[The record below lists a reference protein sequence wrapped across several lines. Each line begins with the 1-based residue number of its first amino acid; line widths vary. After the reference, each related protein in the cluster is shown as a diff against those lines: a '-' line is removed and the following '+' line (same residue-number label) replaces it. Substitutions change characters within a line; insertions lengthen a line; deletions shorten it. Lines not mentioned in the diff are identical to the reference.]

1 MTAGRAS
8 RWNKCEHWAC
18 VGSWGQQLDLFS
30 AHGHGRLPSGAS
42 LSTREGGWRAE
53 LCARRPGENHW
64 SWAWWCLSRARCA
77 LIVCFQLLPHPARH
91 LRPRSQLPSRAT
103 LATGEP
109 ATEGR
114 PPSRA
119 SSNSWSHRVGRG
131 PPGLLGRIL
140 KNKSPLGPGIPCE
153 LR

>member
-1 MTAGRAS
+1 MSTGHALGAGASSSTFFLPMGTAGSHQGR
-8 RWNKCEHWAC
+8 R
-18 VGSWGQQLDLFS
+18 S
-30 AHGHGRLPSGAS
+30 AHEKGVGMQSCAPVAQGRTTGPGHGGVS
-42 LSTREGGWRAE
+42 AE
-53 LCARRPGENHW
+53 LGVT
-64 SWAWWCLSRARCA
+64 LV
-77 LIVCFQLLPHPARH
+77 VCFQLLPHAAHH

-109 ATEGR
+109 ATKGQ

-131 PPGLLGRIL
+131 LPGLLGRIL
-140 KNKSPLGPGIPCE
+140 KNKSPLGSGIPCE